1 MFLRTSNSEN
11 AVQKT
16 ANAEAMSIPLNTE
29 AHVTKNNVNG
39 RSEPKRSFK
48 RRFGHVLSMRA
59 HVKSI
64 DLAPRL

>member
-16 ANAEAMSIPLNTE
+16 AEAMSIPLNTE
-29 AHVTKNNVNG
+29 AHVIKNNVNG
-39 RSEPKRSFK
+39 RSESKRSFK

-64 DLAPRL
+64 DLTPRL